1 MLEISEHANILQE
14 VCKMNLTFG
23 QYVEMKRKEKKINL
37 RKLAE
42 LLDNMAPAYLSD
54 IEKGHRYPPDKDKI
68 EKIIEV
74 LQLTQ
79 EEANTLYDLAAL
91 AKKHSVS
98 PDLPEYIMGN
108 ETLRAALRKARDINA
123 GDEEWKKVI
132 EMLEAKEK
140 ESN

>member
-1 MLEISEHANILQE
+1 MLEISEHANVLQE